1 MGGGCCLLLKA
12 VDIRKLGYGTGG
24 KMKTSDWGFKILSA
38 TLMALL
44 ITGLLHR
51 FTYSAFCMAKKGQV
65 FWYNPDLWKQYYVW
79 MPIVNWDMGRE
90 KK

>member
-1 MGGGCCLLLKA
+1 MDC
-12 VDIRKLGYGTGG
+12 G
-24 KMKTSDWGFKILSA
+24 KMKRSDLGLKILSV

-65 FWYNPDLWKQYYVW
+65 FWYNPDLWKQYYAYL
-79 MPIVNWDMGRE
+79 PGKILCIVLAALILVLLIEAVYFIFRRR

>member
-1 MGGGCCLLLKA
+1 
-12 VDIRKLGYGTGG
+12 
-24 KMKTSDWGFKILSA
+24 MKTSDWGFKILSA

-65 FWYNPDLWKQYYVW
+65 FWYNPDLWKQYYAWLPGKILCIANLSLIFLLIIESLW
-79 MPIVNWDMGRE
+79 MIYRSRV
-90 KK
+90 K

>member
-1 MGGGCCLLLKA
+1 
-12 VDIRKLGYGTGG
+12 
-24 KMKTSDWGFKILSA
+24 MKTSDLGLKILSV

-65 FWYNPDLWKQYYVW
+65 FWYNPDLWKQYYAYL
-79 MPIVNWDMGRE
+79 PGKILCIVLAALILVLLIEAVYFIFRRRKNKE
-90 KK
+90 

>member
-1 MGGGCCLLLKA
+1 MKRS
-12 VDIRKLGYGTGG
+12 DLGL
-24 KMKTSDWGFKILSA
+24 KILSV

-65 FWYNPDLWKQYYVW
+65 FWYNPDLWKQYYAFLPGKILCFALAVLSLAL
-79 MPIVNWDMGRE
+79 IIEAVYFIFRRR